1 MRMIHEKKCMRL
13 KNLDERGAEAHKI
26 ESTRTL
32 VRKLSTKIRIA
43 FHFVDSISSKISKLR
58 DEDLWPQI
66 AQLIQ
71 GYVIHPLL
79 LALELTFH
87 CCCELSK
94 IFHTLPNISYSSNAS
109 GTLEPLESSNIRNF
123 EACDV

>member
-1 MRMIHEKKCMRL
+1 MRMIHEKKCKRL
-13 KNLDERGAEAHKI
+13 KDLDERGAEAHKI

-71 GYVIHPLL
+71 GYVIRPLL
-79 LALELTFH
+79 LAL
-87 CCCELSK
+87 
-94 IFHTLPNISYSSNAS
+94 
-109 GTLEPLESSNIRNF
+109 
-123 EACDV
+123 

>member
-43 FHFVDSISSKISKLR
+43 LHFVDSISSKISKLR

-71 GYVIHPLL
+71 GYVIRPLL
-79 LALELTFH
+79 LAHFELTFL
-87 CCCELSK
+87 CCCELPK
-94 IFHTLPNISYSSNAS
+94 IFHDLPMLLVLLN
-109 GTLEPLESSNIRNF
+109 L
-123 EACDV
+123 